1 MSAVG
6 QEPRVNHQIRVE
18 KIRLIDGEGN
28 MVGVVSV
35 AEAIKMAEAAELD
48 LVEVSPNAEPPV
60 CKLQDYGKYKYMLQ
74 KKANEARKKQ
84 KVIQVKEIKLRPM
97 IDKHD
102 LEVKMKAVQKFLDE
116 GDKVKFTLRFRGREM
131 SHQELGMRLLVQV
144 KELLADKVKVESE
157 PRLEGRQMVMMVS
170 PSKLAN

>member
-1 MSAVG
+1 MSATG
-6 QEPRVNHQIRVE
+6 QEPRVNHQIRID

-35 AEAIKMAEAAELD
+35 AEGLKMAEAAGLD
-48 LVEVSPNAEPPV
+48 LVEVSPGASPPL
-60 CKLQDYGKYKYMLQ
+60 CKLLDYGKYKYQLQ

-84 KVIQVKEIKLRPM
+84 KIIQVKEIKLRPM

-131 SHQELGMRLLVQV
+131 SHQELGMRLLNQV
-144 KELLADKVKVESE
+144 KEILADKIKVESE

-170 PSKLAN
+170 PAKSAH

>member
-1 MSAVG
+1 MSAIG
-6 QEPRVNHQIRVE
+6 QEPRVNQQIRVE
-18 KIRLIDGEGN
+18 KVRLIDGDGN
-28 MVGVVSV
+28 MVGVVTV
-35 AEAIKMAEAAELD
+35 AEALKMGEAAGLD

-60 CKLQDYGKYKYMLQ
+60 CKLQDYGKYKFALQ

-102 LEVKMKAVQKFLDE
+102 LAVKMKAVHKFLDE

-144 KELLADKVKVESE
+144 KDALADKVKVESE

-170 PSKLAN
+170 PAAR

>member
-1 MSAVG
+1 MSAIG
-6 QEPRVNHQIRVE
+6 QEPRVNQQIRVE
-18 KIRLIDGEGN
+18 KVRLIDGDGN
-28 MVGVVSV
+28 MVGVVTV
-35 AEAIKMAEAAELD
+35 AEALKMGEAAGLD
-48 LVEVSPNAEPPV
+48 LVEVSQNAEPPV
-60 CKLQDYGKYKYMLQ
+60 CKLQDYGKYKFALQ

-102 LEVKMKAVQKFLDE
+102 LAVKMKAVHKFLDE

-144 KELLADKVKVESE
+144 KDALADKVKVES
-157 PRLEGRQMVMMVS
+157 
-170 PSKLAN
+170 

>member
-1 MSAVG
+1 MSATG
-6 QEPRVNHQIRVE
+6 QEPRVNHQIRID

-35 AEAIKMAEAAELD
+35 AEGLKMAEAAGLD
-48 LVEVSPNAEPPV
+48 LVEVSPGASPPV
-60 CKLQDYGKYKYMLQ
+60 CKLLDYGKYKYQLQ

-84 KVIQVKEIKLRPM
+84 KIIQVKEIKLRPM

-131 SHQELGMRLLVQV
+131 SHQELGMRLLNQV
-144 KELLADKVKVESE
+144 KEILADKIKVESE

-170 PSKLAN
+170 PAKSAH